1 MTLAIIFLLTDL
13 FMVGIAYAVYGRTAV
28 AGYSDGMV
36 LGVHIRREKQED
48 PVLVEFMSNY
58 KKDVR
63 RVYLG
68 LGVSGVVICGLCFWY
83 TSIFMCVWCVWFL
96 CYIVGAVGVMFRNH
110 RKLYDMKIQYRWGTL
125 GEDTEESTAM
135 AGVDTKTMMHS
146 ERMSLPLWYHF
157 VLILILAVPFAF
169 KGFRTYLGTFPENSQ
184 GWILFLTSVIVGV
197 VFLWIAWIF
206 KRGANRIYSENS
218 ELNFRINYLEKK
230 SWSICFLV
238 ANICNAIAWL
248 YLAYRMT
255 KEEWI
260 YNLDIII
267 YATVLCVP
275 VIIAIAIAMW
285 IKKQKSI
292 LQKEDETPL
301 YMDDDYYWR
310 NGWYD
315 NPGDPR
321 LFVQDRFNSM
331 NYTTNFGKPAGR
343 YMFGGIC
350 IVVVVLLFWMCIVFL
365 RMDFTPIRLVADGA
379 EVRITSGYTNTT
391 MKINEIRSVKLLENG
406 LPEDHYNRTN
416 GSSDEKQLL
425 GKFEGKKTGKC
436 RMYVWLDQEN
446 VIEIKTTDYTVFI
459 NSKDADEMNAW
470 YQALK

>member
-13 FMVGIAYAVYGRTAV
+13 FMVGIAYAVYGRTAT
-28 AGYSDGMV
+28 AGYGDGMV

-48 PVLVEFMSNY
+48 PVLVEFMQNY

-63 RVYLG
+63 KVYLG
-68 LGVSGVVICGLCFWY
+68 LGISGVIICGLCFWY
-83 TSIFMCVWCVWFL
+83 ASIFMCVWCVWFL

-110 RKLYDMKIQYRWGTL
+110 RKLYDMKIQYGWGTL
-125 GEDTEESTAM
+125 EEESTAM
-135 AGVDTKTMMHS
+135 TAADTKTMMQS

-157 VLILILAVPFAF
+157 VLLAMLGIPFAL
-169 KGFRTYLGTFPENSQ
+169 KNFRTYLGTFSRSSQ
-184 GWILFLTSVIVGV
+184 GWILFLSSVLIGV

-206 KRGANRIYSENS
+206 KRGANRVYSENS
-218 ELNFRINYLEKK
+218 DLNYRINYLEKR
-230 SWSICFLV
+230 SWSRCFLG
-238 ANICNAIAWL
+238 ANICNTFAWL

-255 KEEWI
+255 KEKWI
-260 YNLDIII
+260 YGLDIII
-267 YATVLCVP
+267 YVTATCIP
-275 VIIAIAIAMW
+275 IIIALITIVW
-285 IKKQKSI
+285 IKKQKNI
-292 LQKEDETPL
+292 LLKENKTP
-301 YMDDDYYWR
+301 MFIDDDYYWR

-350 IVVVVLLFWMCIVFL
+350 VVVAVLLFWMCVVFL
-365 RMDFTPIRLVADGA
+365 RMDFTPIRLAADGN

-391 MKINEIRSVKLLENG
+391 MKDKEIQSVKLLENG
-406 LPEDHYNRTN
+406 LPKDHYNRVN

-425 GKFEGKKTGKC
+425 GEFEGKKTGEC
-436 RMYVWLDQEN
+436 RMYVWLAQKS
-446 VIEIKTTDYTVFI
+446 VIEIKTADYTVFL
-459 NSKDADEMNAW
+459 NSKDADEMNTW
-470 YQALK
+470 YQELLK

>member
-1 MTLAIIFLLTDL
+1 M
-13 FMVGIAYAVYGRTAV
+13 
-28 AGYSDGMV
+28 
-36 LGVHIRREKQED
+36 
-48 PVLVEFMSNY
+48 
-58 KKDVR
+58 
-63 RVYLG
+63 
-68 LGVSGVVICGLCFWY
+68 
-83 TSIFMCVWCVWFL
+83 
-96 CYIVGAVGVMFRNH
+96 
-110 RKLYDMKIQYRWGTL
+110 
-125 GEDTEESTAM
+125 
-135 AGVDTKTMMHS
+135 
-146 ERMSLPLWYHF
+146 
-157 VLILILAVPFAF
+157 
-169 KGFRTYLGTFPENSQ
+169 
-184 GWILFLTSVIVGV
+184 TSVIVGV

-218 ELNFRINYLEKK
+218 KLNFRINYLEKR

-267 YATVLCVP
+267 YATMLCIP
-275 VIIAIAIAMW
+275 VIIAIATAMW
-285 IKKQKSI
+285 TKKQKDI
-292 LQKEDETPL
+292 LQKEDKTPL

-350 IVVVVLLFWMCIVFL
+350 IAVVVLLFWMCIVFL
-365 RMDFTPIRLVADGA
+365 RMDFTPICLVADGT

-391 MKINEIRSVKLLENG
+391 MEKKEIRSVKLLENG

-416 GSSDEKQLL
+416 GSSDEKQML

-446 VIEIKTTDYTVFI
+446 VIEIKATDYTVFI
-459 NSKDADEMNAW
+459 NSKDEDEMNAW

>member
-1 MTLAIIFLLTDL
+1 MTLAIIFLFTDL
-13 FMVGIAYAVYGRTAV
+13 FMVGIAYAVYGRTA
-28 AGYSDGMV
+28 ASGYSDGMV

-48 PVLVEFMSNY
+48 PVLVEFMKNY

-63 RVYLG
+63 KVYLG
-68 LGVSGVVICGLCFWY
+68 LGISGVAICGLCFWY
-83 TSIFMCVWCVWFL
+83 ASIFMCVWCVWFVM
-96 CYIVGAVGVMFRNH
+96 YIVGIVGVMYWNH
-110 RKLYDMKIQYRWGTL
+110 RKLYDMKIQYGWGIL
-125 GEDTEESTAM
+125 EEEGTAM
-135 AGVDTKTMMHS
+135 AAADTKTMMRN

-157 VLILILAVPFAF
+157 ILIAMMAVPFAF
-169 KGFRTYLGTFPENSQ
+169 KGFRNYLGTFSRNSQ
-184 GWILFLTSVIVGV
+184 GWILFLSSVLVGV

-206 KRGANRIYSENS
+206 KRGANQVYSENS
-218 ELNFRINYLEKK
+218 DMNYRINFLEKR

-238 ANICNAIAWL
+238 ANIFNTIAWL
-248 YLAYRMT
+248 YLAFRMA
-255 KEEWI
+255 KQKWI
-260 YNLDIII
+260 YNLDITIYII
-267 YATVLCVP
+267 TLCIP
-275 VIIAIAIAMW
+275 VIIAIATALW
-285 IKKQKSI
+285 IKKQRNI
-292 LQKEDETPL
+292 LQREDKTPM
-301 YMDDDYYWR
+301 YIDDDYYWR

-350 IVVVVLLFWMCIVFL
+350 IVVVVLLLWMCIVFL
-365 RMDFTPIRLVADGA
+365 RMDFTPIRLAADGA

-391 MKINEIRSVKLLENG
+391 MKENEIQSVKLLENG

-425 GKFEGKKTGKC
+425 GEFEGKKTGKC
-436 RMYVWLDQEN
+436 RMYVWLDQKK
-446 VIEIKTTDYTVFI
+446 VIEIKTADYTVFI